1 MNWDGRPVLV
11 TGGASFIGSHL
22 VDKLI
27 ELNHKV
33 VVIDN
38 ESANETKPKEDVV
51 NAERLEYR
59 DASACDLV
67 LLKSLGG

>member
-1 MNWDGRPVLV
+1 L
-11 TGGASFIGSHL
+11 GG
-22 VDKLI
+22 
-27 ELNHKV
+27 EY
-33 VVIDN
+33 N

-59 DASACDLV
+59 DASACDRV